1 MIPPWACGSNWFS
14 KLDMIKKLEIRNYAL
29 IDSLDISFSEGL
41 TIITGETG
49 AGKSILLGA
58 LGLIMGKRAD
68 TKVLYDLSQKCV
80 VEGVFDISNYDL
92 EFFFAEN
99 DLDYDPELIVRRE
112 ISPSGKSRAF
122 INDTP
127 AVLST
132 LQQLSNAL
140 IDLHRQF
147 DTLDIHQVSFQLRLL
162 DALAGNKSALE
173 SYQKAFGKYRAN
185 QKQLEHLLANQSS
198 ASREAEFLQF
208 QLDEL
213 DEAGIQADEQAVLET
228 DRDRLSNAEEIKRV
242 LDLSYRALI
251 EEEPSLVSQL
261 ERIAMEVDQVQKYH
275 KDLEPLAE
283 RLRSQIVELEDLGRE
298 FANLGEGLEHDPER
312 IQEVQTRLDTLYR
325 LLNKHQLSS
334 AEELVNFQQ
343 EMRESLESI
352 GDQTVRIHALQ
363 KEIAAQEKE
372 LVEQAAE
379 LQRKRQAVIPGFEA
393 AIHQKLQLL
402 SMPNARLEVN
412 LRPLEQPGPTGMD
425 EVHFLFAANKGDRLQ
440 EVKDVASGGE
450 LARLTLVTKSLVA
463 SAIPL
468 PSLIFDEIDTGISGD
483 VALKMGQILR
493 ELSNQHQVVSITHS
507 PQVASKADAHYL
519 VYKKDTE
526 ERTVTRVK
534 LLQDEDRVEAIATML
549 SQSPPTDSALHN
561 ARELL
566 AS

>member
-1 MIPPWACGSNWFS
+1 
-14 KLDMIKKLEIRNYAL
+14 MIKKLEIRNYAL
-29 IDSLDISFSEGL
+29 IDSLDISFSKGL

-68 TKVLYDLSQKCV
+68 TKVLYDLTQKCV

-92 EFFFAEN
+92 KFFFEEN
-99 DLDYDPELIVRRE
+99 DLDYDKELIVRRE

-127 AVLST
+127 ALLTT

-162 DALAGNKSALE
+162 DALAGNKENLSD
-173 SYQKAFGKYRAN
+173 YQKVYKGYRAK
-185 QKQLEHLLANQSS
+185 QKQLESLLANQNS

-213 DEAGIQADEQAVLET
+213 DKADIQSDEQGVLEA
-228 DRDRLSNAEEIKRV
+228 DRDRLSNAEDIKRV

-251 EEEPSLVSQL
+251 EEEPSLVGQL
-261 ERIAMEVDQVQKYH
+261 ERLAMEVDQVRKFH

-283 RLRSQIVELEDLGRE
+283 RLHSQIVELEDLGRE
-298 FANLGEGLEHDPER
+298 FSALGEDLEHDPDR
-312 IQEVQTRLDTLYR
+312 IQEVQNRLDILYR

-334 AEELVNFQQ
+334 ATELVALQQ
-343 EMRESLESI
+343 EMRESLEGI
-352 GDQTVRIHALQ
+352 GDQSARINTLKEEIQAL
-363 KEIAAQEKE
+363 EQELMGRAKV
-372 LVEQAAE
+372 LRQ
-379 LQRKRQAVIPGFEA
+379 KRQGVVTGFET
-393 AIHQKLQLL
+393 AIHEKLLLL

-425 EVHFLFAANKGDRLQ
+425 AVHFLFAANKGDRLQ

-450 LARLTLVTKSLVA
+450 MARLTLVTKSLVA
-463 SAIPL
+463 SSIPL

-526 ERTVTRVK
+526 ERTVTRIK
-534 LLQDEDRVEAIATML
+534 LLEQEERVEAIATML

-566 AS
+566 AM